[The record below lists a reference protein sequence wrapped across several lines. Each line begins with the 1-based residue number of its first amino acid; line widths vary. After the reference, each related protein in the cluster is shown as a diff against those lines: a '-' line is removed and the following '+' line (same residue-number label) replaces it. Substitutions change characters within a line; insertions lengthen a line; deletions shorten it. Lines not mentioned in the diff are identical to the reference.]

1 VPTPAVYTGLLGLPS
16 CGFFLG
22 IPMEAREEA
31 GRKALNTQKDATD
44 LVQSEVEE
52 HRDQTQIKIREMF
65 AGLRL
70 AVKRRQRHMQRRA
83 QVIVDLKRERL
94 TAEFEHLDATSDASE
109 ALMDSPDPD
118 ALVQFLK
125 VRVNSCVQ
133 HAPARN

>member
-1 VPTPAVYTGLLGLPS
+1 
-16 CGFFLG
+16 
-22 IPMEAREEA
+22 MEAREEA

-118 ALVQFLK
+118 ALSQFLK